1 MKQHSKG
8 YIRFLLKYLKTQ
20 RLRVLLLAL
29 VLAAIVGL
37 QLINPQISRYFIDEA
52 SKGSTTKNLILAA
65 ILFIGV
71 AFVQQ
76 LFNIAST
83 YLGQNVAW
91 KATNDMRIDL
101 IEHCIDLD
109 MSFHKEHQP
118 GELIERVDGDVS
130 ELFGL
135 FSNII
140 LNVVNNL
147 LLLIGVLILL
157 FREGFIVGISLTIF
171 ALFAIWLLWFVK
183 SKTEGRWVKASEVN
197 AEFYGFLGEQLSST
211 EDIASNGA
219 KKHVMREFYKRIRKM
234 FPVIID
240 AKMTW
245 SSMWSATMIIFAV
258 GNVIAF
264 GVSAYLW
271 KKGLISVG
279 TAYLIFNY
287 TETLRRPIEQIRVN
301 LQELQM
307 SGASVV
313 RVKELFG
320 IKSKLK
326 DGENT
331 LSSSKA
337 LDIKIKNINFEYE
350 EGVGV
355 LKDISLDLKPGRIL
369 GVLGHTGSGKTTL
382 ARLLVRL
389 YDINS
394 GEILYDGKNIDT
406 ISLDELSKNIA
417 YVTQNVQIFTATV
430 RNNITLFNDD
440 IKDETILNII
450 EDLGLKE
457 WLNNLPNGLDTLLE
471 GGNGSLSA
479 GEAQLLVFIRVFLK
493 NPRLIILDE
502 ATSRIDPITE
512 QLIERALNKL
522 LKDRTCIIIAHRLW
536 TLDRA
541 DDILVLENGNVVEF
555 GEREELLNDTESR
568 YHNLLQHGIEEVL
581 V

>member
-1 MKQHSKG
+1 MKKQSKG

-20 RLRVLLLAL
+20 RPRVLLLAV

-83 YLGQNVAW
+83 YLGENVAW

-135 FSNII
+135 FSNVI

-147 LLLIGVLILL
+147 LLLIGVLVLL

-245 SSMWSATMIIFAV
+245 SSMWSATMIIFAL

-313 RVKELFG
+313 RVKELFD

-326 DGENT
+326 DGKNT

-337 LDIKIKNINFEYE
+337 LDINIKNINFEYE

-355 LKDISLDLKPGRIL
+355 LKNISLDLKPGRIL

-389 YDINS
+389 YDVNS

-479 GEAQLLVFIRVFLK
+479 GESQLLAFIRVFLK

-541 DDILVLENGNVVEF
+541 DDILVLQNGNVVEF
-555 GEREELLNDTESR
+555 GEREKLLNDTESR